1 MAESRAS
8 NAPARTEAPPLTQMN
23 FEKELRELAQKAKAQ
38 TTFRRLKDSATP
50 IIKILAL
57 LAAAG
62 GFSAASQLNLS
73 PVYGEIPASI
83 WHDHLINLACF
94 VGWASGHYLDAL
106 LPWKLINLLP
116 VIAIFIPFTQNF
128 LFGFSN
134 TMGIPYGPIITE
146 ASTIFPL
153 IAISAASVAILIDEL
168 DIIGGPAAGPG
179 IVSFVLF
186 TFSDTWVGWYMKNHV
201 SETFFHTRI
210 GYEVALGAVYVLLA
224 PSKLLVYALPAL
236 LHTALL
242 NPHVQTSWATQNL
255 RSTLATQGYELLAR
269 QESLTGYISVL
280 QSTEGNFR
288 LLRCDHSIL
297 GGEWVMP
304 RGDSVVAEPIY
315 AIFTMLEGIR
325 LIEVPQPVP
334 DKDAR
339 ALVMSVVFS

>member
-1 MAESRAS
+1 MAESRAR
-8 NAPARTEAPPLTQMN
+8 NAPAAVGKDTPVLMQNN
-23 FEKELRELAQKAKAQ
+23 FEKELRELAQKAKEQ
-38 TTFRRLKDSATP
+38 TIFRRLKDSAIP

-57 LAAAG
+57 LVAAG

-83 WHDHLINLACF
+83 WHDNLANLACF
-94 VGWASGHYLDAL
+94 VGWASGDYLDAL

-116 VIAIFIPFTQNF
+116 VIALFMPFIQNF

-134 TMGIPYGPIITE
+134 TLGIPYGPVITE
-146 ASTIFPL
+146 AFTIFPL
-153 IAISAASVAILIDEL
+153 IAISAGSVATLIDEL
-168 DIIGGPAAGPG
+168 NIIGGPAAGPG
-179 IVSFVLF
+179 VVSFVLF
-186 TFSDTWVGWYMKNHV
+186 RFSNTWVGWYMQNHV
-201 SETFFHTRI
+201 SETLIHTRI
-210 GYEVALGAVYVLLA
+210 GYEVVLGAVYVLLA

-236 LHTALL
+236 IHTALF
-242 NPHVQTSWATQNL
+242 NPHAQTSWATQNL
-255 RSTLATQGYELLAR
+255 QSTLATQGYELLAR

-288 LLRCDHSIL
+288 LMRCDHSIL

-304 RGDSVVAEPIY
+304 RGESLVAEPIY
-315 AIFTMLEGIR
+315 AIFTMLEASR

-339 ALVMSVVFS
+339 ALVM